1 MLQGFAKIC
10 ADYRNLP
17 AFTDEYSSKLAF
29 WCQNTIR
36 ILTVS
41 SGQVICVQHMSPLK
55 LFVHQL
61 SSSLVNT
68 ERVTLAMHTTDVFSG
83 NRVK

>member
-1 MLQGFAKIC
+1 
-10 ADYRNLP
+10 
-17 AFTDEYSSKLAF
+17 
-29 WCQNTIR
+29 
-36 ILTVS
+36 
-41 SGQVICVQHMSPLK
+41 MSPLK